1 MCANVYGGWISL
13 CLRGCVASVSWCGDD
28 TYKEKQKCI
37 YTYIYIYMYLYLSIY
52 LSLSLYISTQIYR
65 DVPKSFANERNDL
78 HVNLYEVVSCVSEHV
93 CVCVC

>member
-1 MCANVYGGWISL
+1 MAALLQCLGVGMTHTKRSRSVYIH
-13 CLRGCVASVSWCGDD
+13 
-28 TYKEKQKCI
+28 
-37 YTYIYIYMYLYLSIY
+37 TYIYIYMYLYLSIY